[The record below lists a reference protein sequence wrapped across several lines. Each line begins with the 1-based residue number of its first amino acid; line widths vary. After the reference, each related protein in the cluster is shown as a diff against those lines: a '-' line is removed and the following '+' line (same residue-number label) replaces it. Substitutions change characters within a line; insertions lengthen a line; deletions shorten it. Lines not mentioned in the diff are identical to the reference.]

1 MALFKPEATTGTSN
15 FSGICPCTIVDIQ
28 DKSADFDWADIYL
41 QVTLLQDGSK
51 YTRNANIVGGFE
63 KEANGNVSGGSVIKR
78 MYAFFATLNCDAGIN
93 IKGEWEDAQGNKIDD
108 IADFLSQYTE
118 EWDGET
124 PGKDGK
130 YLAYFYKAAP
140 KKPGKQAYNVAHYK
154 IYPNGGNCKE
164 QLQKDIDWFKSR
176 GYIKEDTGEAQP
188 VNSVDGDSLG
198 SLALDNL

>member
-1 MALFKPEATTGTSN
+1 MALFKPEITTTSN
-15 FSGICPCTIVDIQ
+15 FTGICPCTIVDIE

-51 YTRNANIVGGFE
+51 YTRRANIVGGFE
-63 KEANGNVSGGSVIKR
+63 KEPNGNIAGGSVIKR
-78 MYAFFATLNCDAGIN
+78 MYGFFATINCDAGIN
-93 IKGEWEDAQGNKIDD
+93 IKGEWEDSKGNKIDD
-108 IADFLSQYTE
+108 IAEFLNKYTE

-130 YLAYFYKAAP
+130 YLAYFYKQAP

-154 IYPNGGNCKE
+154 MYPNGGNCRE
-164 QLQKDIDWFKSR
+164 QLQGDIDWMTSR
-176 GYIKEDTGEAQP
+176 GYIKIDTGKAEPIQEVALE
-188 VNSVDGDSLG
+188 DLG

>member
-1 MALFKPEATTGTSN
+1 MALFKPEATTTSSN
-15 FSGICPCTIVDIQ
+15 FSGICACTIVDID

-51 YTRNANIVGGFE
+51 YTRRANIVGGFE
-63 KEANGNVSGGSVIKR
+63 KEPNGNIAGGSVIKR
-78 MYAFFATLNCDAGIN
+78 MYGFFATINCDAGIN
-93 IKGEWEDAQGNKIDD
+93 IKGEWEDSKGNKIDD
-108 IADFLSQYTE
+108 IAEFLNKYTE

-130 YLAYFYKAAP
+130 YLAYFYKQAP

-154 IYPNGGNCKE
+154 MYPNGGNCRE
-164 QLQKDIDWFKSR
+164 QLQGDIDWMTSR
-176 GYIKEDTGEAQP
+176 GYIKIDTGKAEPIQEVALE
-188 VNSVDGDSLG
+188 DLG

>member
-1 MALFKPEATTGTSN
+1 MALFKPEATTTSSN
-15 FSGICPCTIVDIQ
+15 FNGICACTIVDIE

-51 YTRNANIVGGFE
+51 YTRRANIVGGFE
-63 KEANGNVSGGSVIKR
+63 KEPNGNVAGGSVIKR
-78 MYAFFATLNCDAGIN
+78 MYGFFATINCDAGIN
-93 IKGEWEDAQGNKIDD
+93 IKGEWEDSKGNKIDD
-108 IADFLSQYTE
+108 IAEFLNKYTE

-130 YLAYFYKAAP
+130 YLAYFYKQAP

-154 IYPNGGNCKE
+154 MYPNGGNCRE
-164 QLQKDIDWFKSR
+164 QLQGDIDWMTSR
-176 GYIKEDTGEAQP
+176 GYIKVDTGKAEPIQEVALE
-188 VNSVDGDSLG
+188 DLG

>member
-1 MALFKPEATTGTSN
+1 MALFKPEATTTSN
-15 FSGICPCTIVDIQ
+15 FTGICACTIVDIE

-51 YTRNANIVGGFE
+51 YTRRANIVGGFE
-63 KEANGNVSGGSVIKR
+63 KEANGNIAGGSVIKR
-78 MYAFFATLNCDAGIN
+78 MYGFFATINCDAGIN
-93 IKGEWEDAQGNKIDD
+93 IKGEWEDSKGNKIDD
-108 IADFLSQYTE
+108 IAEFLNKYTE

-130 YLAYFYKAAP
+130 YLAYFYKQAP

-154 IYPNGGNCKE
+154 MYPNGGNCRE
-164 QLQKDIDWFKSR
+164 QLQNDIDWMTSR
-176 GYIKEDTGEAQP
+176 GYIKEDTGKAEPIQE
-188 VNSVDGDSLG
+188 VKLEDLG

>member
-1 MALFKPEATTGTSN
+1 MALFKPEASTGTSN
-15 FSGICPCTIVDIQ
+15 FSGICNCTIVDIQ
-28 DKSADFDWADIYL
+28 DKSANFDWADIYL

-63 KEANGNVSGGSVIKR
+63 TEPNGNVTGGSVIKR
-78 MYAFFATLNCDAGIN
+78 MYSFFAAINCDAGVN
-93 IKGEWEDAQGNKIDD
+93 IKGEWEDAEGNKIDD
-108 IADFLSQYTE
+108 IAEFLSFATE
-118 EWDGET
+118 DWDGET

-130 YLAYFYKAAP
+130 YLAYFYKQAP

-154 IYPNGGNCKE
+154 IYPAGGNCKD
-164 QLQKDIDWFKSR
+164 QLQNDIDWMKSK

-188 VNSVDGDSLG
+188 VNSIDSDSLG

>member
-1 MALFKPEATTGTSN
+1 MALFKPEATTTSSN
-15 FSGICPCTIVDIQ
+15 FSGICACTIVDIE

-51 YTRNANIVGGFE
+51 YTRRANIVGGFE
-63 KEANGNVSGGSVIKR
+63 KEPNGNVSSNFNDSYILTIDSAGTEANGNVISSGFYIAK
-78 MYAFFATLNCDAGIN
+78 
-93 IKGEWEDAQGNKIDD
+93 GNKIDN
-108 IADFLSQYTE
+108 IADFLSQYCE
-118 EWDGET
+118 DWDGET

-130 YLAYFYKAAP
+130 YLAYFYKQAP

-154 IYPNGGNCKE
+154 MYPNGGNCRE
-164 QLQKDIDWFKSR
+164 QLQKDIDWMKSR

-188 VNSVDGDSLG
+188 IQQVDADDLG